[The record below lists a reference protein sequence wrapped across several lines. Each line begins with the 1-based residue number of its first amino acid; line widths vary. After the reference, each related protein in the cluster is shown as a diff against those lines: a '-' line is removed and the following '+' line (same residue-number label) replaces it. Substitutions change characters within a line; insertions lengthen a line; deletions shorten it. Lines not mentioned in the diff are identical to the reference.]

1 MPVLKVTSKVLSF
14 TFSNSTSTFSYKF
27 PIDLSFLY
35 LIFDITFFFLQAF
48 KLNSTECTNI
58 AKAFKSNDFST
69 FKTNGV
75 QCEGT
80 NYQFLREDEGLVMG
94 KRKDCGAVTLA
105 ATKTGKA
112 FLLKSISFTSVY
124 CFNALIY

>member
-1 MPVLKVTSKVLSF
+1 M
-14 TFSNSTSTFSYKF
+14 
-27 PIDLSFLY
+27 
-35 LIFDITFFFLQAF
+35 QAF